1 MKIEKYN
8 DILREF
14 ISKFPLLS
22 LIGLVILIGLGHAL
36 ITNYFGKVKV
46 EVVTVET
53 IIEEIVEVEVPLLIQ
68 TVVIDRPLFIEKPII
83 IEKIIIHTVVVPDP
97 GVLDAESQ

>member
-1 MKIEKYN
+1 MEK
-8 DILREF
+8 
-14 ISKFPLLS
+14 S
-22 LIGLVILIGLGHAL
+22 
-36 ITNYFGKVKV
+36 KV

-53 IIEEIVEVEVPLLIQ
+53 IIEEIVEVEVPLLVQ

-97 GVLDAESQ
+97 GVLDVESQ